1 LASVRY
7 TTADVR
13 FLQAMIVHHQQAVD
27 MAALVADRT
36 ARNEML
42 DVAQRIL
49 ASQKDEI
56 AFMTTWL
63 QERGEPVTGHVH
75 QHHAMNRMASAE
87 QLAALAAASGD
98 AFDMMFLALMIK
110 HLQGALTM
118 VEDLLE
124 VPGAAGTPEM
134 FEFTR
139 DVRN

>member
-1 LASVRY
+1 RVRETHLVSRCGTWHLPRPQRPCVPRHEDTALIEIAKQSCVLVALLAMPIGMASAAPIVQPGKPGEASRQITVEQAVQLASVRY

-63 QERGEPVTGHVH
+63 QE
-75 QHHAMNRMASAE
+75 
-87 QLAALAAASGD
+87 
-98 AFDMMFLALMIK
+98 
-110 HLQGALTM
+110 
-118 VEDLLE
+118 
-124 VPGAAGTPEM
+124 
-134 FEFTR
+134 
-139 DVRN
+139 